1 MLDSDLRVGGKREVK
16 NMEEYIEVRRLAAEG
31 LSQRAIALKTGLHRR
46 TVRKILELKAP
57 PGYRRRQP
65 AARPVLG
72 PYIGVIDAILQRDK
86 GAPKKQRH
94 TAQRIFD
101 RLREEYGYQGGHTQV
116 REYVREAREQSR
128 EAFVPLS
135 HDPGGA
141 QADWGE
147 AFVRDGGARRKVYVF
162 MMTLPFSDTR
172 FAACFPRATL
182 EFFLEGHRKA
192 FEFFGGVP
200 RKIVY
205 DNLRSAVTQILRGR
219 GRKLNAEFARF
230 LAYHLIE
237 ARFCNAGRGNEKGH
251 VENGVGW
258 ARRNLLTPLPQFSDW
273 RSFNAQL
280 AEGCRKIFER
290 RVRGEEQDIGERL
303 KQDRQAMLP
312 VPPFPVDSGSPQL
325 QRASSLCL
333 VRFDTNDY
341 SVPCEFAHHPVVVRA
356 DVAEVRIFHQNQCVA
371 AHVRCHE
378 KEQAIYE
385 PWHYLTLVERKPRTL
400 DDGAPLRRLQLDP
413 CFADLRRRME
423 SGQEHSAG
431 TRAFI
436 RVLQLLR
443 EHSLRDLT
451 RAVERA
457 LELCAV
463 DEEAIK
469 NLLLCP
475 PEQTPSALDLSGRG
489 HLKVAVPRPDLSRY
503 QSLLAGGVR

>member
-1 MLDSDLRVGGKREVK
+1 
-16 NMEEYIEVRRLAAEG
+16 MEDYIEVRQLAAQG
-31 LSQRAIALKTGLHRR
+31 MSQRAIARQTGLHRR
-46 TVRKILELKAP
+46 TVKKILVLQAA
-57 PGYRRRQP
+57 PGYRRKQP

-72 PYIGVIDAILQRDK
+72 PYIGVIDAIVEQDK
-86 GAPKKQRH
+86 RAPRKQRH

-101 RLREEYGYQGGHTQV
+101 RLREEYGYKGGRTQV
-116 REYVREAREQSR
+116 CEYVREARERGR
-128 EAFVPLS
+128 EAFVPLK
-135 HDPGGA
+135 HDPGEA

-147 AFVRDGGARRKVYVF
+147 AFVWDGGERRRVYLFV
-162 MMTLPFSDTR
+162 MTLPFSDAR
-172 FAACFPRATL
+172 FVACFPRCTL
-182 EFFLEGHRKA
+182 EFFLEGHRRA

-200 RKIVY
+200 RTIVY
-205 DNLRSAVTQILRGR
+205 DNLRSAVTQVLRGR
-219 GRKLNAEFARF
+219 WRKLNAEFARF

-237 ARFCNAGRGNEKGH
+237 ARFCNVACGNEKGH

-258 ARRNLLTPLPQFSDW
+258 ARRNLLTPLPHFTDW
-273 RSFNAQL
+273 NSFNETL
-280 AEGCRKIFER
+280 AAGCRKIFER
-290 RVRGEEQDIGERL
+290 CVRGEDQAIGERL

-312 VPPFPVDSGSPQL
+312 VPPFPVDSGAPQL

-356 DVAEVRIFHQNQCVA
+356 DVAEVRIFHQDRCIA
-371 AHVRCHE
+371 AHVRCHGKE
-378 KEQAIYE
+378 KAIYE

-400 DDGAPLRRLQLDP
+400 DDGAPMRQMELDP

-423 SGQEHSAG
+423 AGQENSAG

-457 LELCAV
+457 LELCAT
-463 DEEAIK
+463 DEEAVK

-475 PEQTPSALDLSGRG
+475 PEQTPSPLDLSGRG

-503 QSLLAGGVR
+503 QSLLAGGAS